1 MRLCLILPSK
11 NLRLATALKLL
22 VLKKLRNEEVPLP
35 CLRYVRYCP
44 LPCLRYVHLL
54 YITGQ
59 TLTGAGGG
67 GFVVLLTKEPNMAD
81 KVKAVIQENRVFDFY
96 IDFFLISFY
105 LSNLHRP
112 LKN

>member
-1 MRLCLILPSK
+1 MRKFRHRVYVMCV
-11 NLRLATALKLL
+11 T
-22 VLKKLRNEEVPLP
+22 
-35 CLRYVRYCP
+35 VRY
-44 LPCLRYVHLL
+44 RVYDMYVCCN
-54 YITGQ
+54 ITGQ

-81 KVKAVIQENRVFDFY
+81 KVKAVIQENRVFNFY
-96 IDFFLISFY
+96 IDFFKISFH